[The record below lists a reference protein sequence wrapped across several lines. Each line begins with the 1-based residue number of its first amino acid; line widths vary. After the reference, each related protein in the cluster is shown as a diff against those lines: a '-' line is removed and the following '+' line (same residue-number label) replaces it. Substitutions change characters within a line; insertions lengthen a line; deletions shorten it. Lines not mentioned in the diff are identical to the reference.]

1 MDKAR
6 SSQEIASASVEMSR
20 KKEATIV
27 LPVDY
32 TGLCERV
39 KALEVK
45 MNIIAFLSG
54 TACIAAV
61 ATLFKLFIK

>member
-1 MDKAR
+1 MAP
-6 SSQEIASASVEMSR
+6 SQ

-45 MNIIAFLSG
+45 MNIVAFCSG
-54 TACIAAV
+54 ATFTAVI
-61 ATLFKLFIK
+61 ATLIAVLTHTV

>member
-1 MDKAR
+1 MFKYGELK
-6 SSQEIASASVEMSR
+6 SKLSR

-45 MNIIAFLSG
+45 MNIIAFISG
-54 TACIAAV
+54 GVLVGVIAM
-61 ATLFKLFIK
+61 LFKLFAP